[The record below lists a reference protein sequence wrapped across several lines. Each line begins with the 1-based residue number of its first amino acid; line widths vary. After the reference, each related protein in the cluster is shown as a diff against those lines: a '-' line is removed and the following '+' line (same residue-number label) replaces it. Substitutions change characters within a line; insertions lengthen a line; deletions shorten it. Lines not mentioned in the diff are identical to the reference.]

1 MKLRIGTRGSA
12 LALAQSGDVASR
24 LRAQGHEAEIVVI
37 STTGDRVTD
46 RAFADVGAFGVFVRE
61 LEVALLEGT
70 IDAAVHSYKDVP
82 SRMPLGLVI
91 AAVPERIDA
100 ADVLLVQRDALQ
112 LERGTIPLA
121 DRARVGTSA
130 TRRRALLLGA
140 RPDLAPGLLRGNV
153 PTRVRTLTEGTF
165 DAIVLAAAG
174 LARLA
179 RADGEHRFVLPDDIV
194 TVRLDP
200 ATFVPA
206 PSQGAIAVQV
216 RENDMAA
223 RKAVGALDDLD
234 CRRSI
239 QTERAA
245 LHLADGG
252 CTLPFGAWCTTAENG
267 MLTLIAALGLE
278 DGTIARSAA
287 TGTEPQAVAA
297 AAWHELSGE
306 VRA

>member
-1 MKLRIGTRGSA
+1 MKLRVGTRGSA
-12 LALAQSGDVASR
+12 LALAQSGDVAAR
-24 LRAQGHEAEIVVI
+24 LRAHGHDVEIVVV

-61 LEVALLEGT
+61 LEVALLEGS

-82 SRMPLGLVI
+82 SRMPLGLTI
-91 AAVPERIDA
+91 GAVPERVDA
-100 ADVLLVQRDALQ
+100 ADVLLVRRDAHRPD
-112 LERGTIPLA
+112 RGAIPLETG
-121 DRARVGTSA
+121 ARVGTSA
-130 TRRRALLLGA
+130 TRRRALMLAA
-140 RPDLAPGLLRGNV
+140 RRDLTTDLLRGNV
-153 PTRVRTLTEGTF
+153 PTRVRALADGKF

-179 RADGEHRFVLPDDIV
+179 RAEGEHRLVLPDGIV
-194 TVRLDP
+194 TVPLDP
-200 ATFVPA
+200 AVFVPA

-223 RKAVGALDDLD
+223 RQAVAEIDDPA
-234 CRRSI
+234 CRRAV

-252 CTLPFGAWCTTAENG
+252 CTLPFGAWCTTADSG
-267 MLTLIAALGLE
+267 FLTLTTALGLT
-278 DGTIARSAA
+278 DGTVARSTA
-287 TGTEPQAVAA
+287 TGAEPHAVAA
-297 AAWHELSGE
+297 AAWAELTP

>member
-1 MKLRIGTRGSA
+1 MKVRIGTRGSA
-12 LALAQSGDVASR
+12 LALAQSGDVAAR
-24 LRAQGHEAEIVVI
+24 LRAHGHDAELVVV

-61 LEVALLEGT
+61 LEVALLEGS

-91 AAVPERIDA
+91 GAVPERVDA
-100 ADVLLVQRDALQ
+100 ADVLLVRRAAHRASRGAL
-112 LERGTIPLA
+112 PL
-121 DRARVGTSA
+121 DTGARVGTSA
-130 TRRRALLLGA
+130 TRRRALLLDA
-140 RPDLAPGLLRGNV
+140 RPDLVTDLLRGNV
-153 PTRVRTLTEGTF
+153 PTRVRALGEGKF
-165 DAIVLAAAG
+165 DAIILAAAG
-174 LARLA
+174 LERLA
-179 RADGEHRFVLPDDIV
+179 RVEGENRLVLPDDVV

-223 RKAVGALDDLD
+223 RKAVAELDEPS
-234 CRRSI
+234 CRRAV

-267 MLTLIAALGLE
+267 MLTLTAALGLE
-278 DGTIARSAA
+278 DGSIARSTV
-287 TGTEPQAVAA
+287 TGTEPQPVAA
-297 AAWHELSGE
+297 AAWGELARVVST
-306 VRA
+306 

>member
-1 MKLRIGTRGSA
+1 MKLRVGTRGSA
-12 LALAQSGDVASR
+12 LALAQSGEVAAR
-24 LRAQGHEAEIVVI
+24 LRAHGHEAELVVV

-61 LEVALLEGT
+61 LEVALLDGT

-100 ADVLLVQRDALQ
+100 ADLLLVRRDALRP
-112 LERGTIPLA
+112 ERGALPVAIGA
-121 DRARVGTSA
+121 SVGTSA
-130 TRRRALLLGA
+130 TRRRALLLDA
-140 RPDLAPGLLRGNV
+140 RPDLVPDLLRGNV
-153 PTRVRTLTEGTF
+153 PTRVRMLTDGKF

-179 RADGEHRFVLPDDIV
+179 RADGAHRFTPPDDIV
-194 TVRLDP
+194 AVRLDP

-216 RENDMAA
+216 RENDVAA
-223 RKAVGALDDLD
+223 RAAVGALDEPA
-234 CRRSI
+234 CRRAV
-239 QTERAA
+239 QAERAA

-252 CTLPFGAWCTTAENG
+252 CTLPFGAWCSVAPSG
-267 MLTLIAALGLE
+267 VLTLTTALGLE
-278 DGTIARSAA
+278 DGSVARCVAD
-287 TGTEPQAVAA
+287 GTDPQAVAA
-297 AAWHELSGE
+297 AAWGGLSRE
-306 VRA
+306 VRT

>member
-1 MKLRIGTRGSA
+1 MKLRVGTRGSA
-12 LALAQSGDVASR
+12 LALAQSGEVAAR
-24 LRAQGHEAEIVVI
+24 LRAHGHEAELVVV

-61 LEVALLEGT
+61 LEVALLDGT

-100 ADVLLVQRDALQ
+100 ADLLLVRRDALRP
-112 LERGTIPLA
+112 ERGALPVAIGA
-121 DRARVGTSA
+121 SVGTSA
-130 TRRRALLLGA
+130 TRRRALLLDA
-140 RPDLAPGLLRGNV
+140 RPDLVPDLLRGNV
-153 PTRVRTLTEGTF
+153 PTRVRMLTDGKF

-179 RADGEHRFVLPDDIV
+179 RADGAHRFTPPDDIV
-194 TVRLDP
+194 AVRLDP

-216 RENDMAA
+216 RENDVAA
-223 RKAVGALDDLD
+223 RAAVGALDESA
-234 CRRSI
+234 CRRAV
-239 QTERAA
+239 QAERAA

-252 CTLPFGAWCTTAENG
+252 CTLPFGAWCSVAPSG
-267 MLTLIAALGLE
+267 VLTLTTALGLE
-278 DGTIARSAA
+278 DGSVARCVAD
-287 TGTEPQAVAA
+287 GTDPQAVAA
-297 AAWHELSGE
+297 AAWGGLSRE
-306 VRA
+306 VRT

>member
-1 MKLRIGTRGSA
+1 MKVRIGTRGSA
-12 LALAQSGDVASR
+12 LALAQSGDVAAR
-24 LRAQGHEAEIVVI
+24 LRAHGHDAELVVV

-61 LEVALLEGT
+61 LEVALLEGS

-91 AAVPERIDA
+91 GAVPERVDA
-100 ADVLLVQRDALQ
+100 ADVLLVRRAAHRATRGAL
-112 LERGTIPLA
+112 PL
-121 DRARVGTSA
+121 DTGARVGTSA
-130 TRRRALLLGA
+130 TRRRALLLDA
-140 RPDLAPGLLRGNV
+140 RPDLVTDLLRGNV
-153 PTRVRTLTEGTF
+153 PTRVRALSEGKF

-174 LARLA
+174 LERLA
-179 RADGEHRFVLPDDIV
+179 RAEGEHRLVLPDDV
-194 TVRLDP
+194 VAVRLDP
-200 ATFVPA
+200 AAFVPA

-223 RKAVGALDDLD
+223 RKAVAELDEPA
-234 CRRSI
+234 CRRAV

-267 MLTLIAALGLE
+267 MLTLTAALGLE
-278 DGTIARSAA
+278 DGSIARSTV
-287 TGTEPQAVAA
+287 TGADPQPVAA
-297 AAWHELSGE
+297 AAWGQLARVVST
-306 VRA
+306 

>member
-12 LALAQSGDVASR
+12 LALAQSADVAAR
-24 LRAQGHEAEIVVI
+24 LRDHGHDAEIVVI

-61 LEVALLEGT
+61 LEVALLDGS

-91 AAVPERIDA
+91 AAVPERVDA
-100 ADVLLVQRDALQ
+100 ADVLLVRRGALRP
-112 LERGTIPLA
+112 ERGALPVETGA
-121 DRARVGTSA
+121 SVGTSA
-130 TRRRALLLGA
+130 TRRRALLLDA
-140 RPDLAPGLLRGNV
+140 RPDLVPALLRGNV
-153 PTRVRTLTEGTF
+153 PTRVRMLTDGKF

-179 RADGEHRFVLPDDIV
+179 RAAEPHRFAPTDDV
-194 TVRLDP
+194 VAVRLDP

-216 RENDMAA
+216 RENDSAA
-223 RKAVGALDDLD
+223 RAAIGALDEPA
-234 CRRSI
+234 CRRAV
-239 QTERAA
+239 QTERVA
-245 LHLADGG
+245 LQLADGG
-252 CTLPFGAWCTTAENG
+252 CTLPFGAWCSVAPNG
-267 MLTLIAALGLE
+267 MLTLTTALGLE
-278 DGTIARSAA
+278 DGSISRSVA
-287 TGTEPQAVAA
+287 TGTDPRAVAGE
-297 AAWHELSGE
+297 AWNALSRE

>member
-12 LALAQSGDVASR
+12 LALAQSSDVAAR
-24 LRAQGHEAEIVVI
+24 LRAHGHDTELVIV
-37 STTGDRVTD
+37 STTGDGVTD

-61 LEVALLEGT
+61 LEVALLDGT

-82 SRMPLGLVI
+82 SRMPLGLAI

-100 ADVLLVQRDALQ
+100 ADVLLVRREALRSD
-112 LERGTIPLA
+112 RGALPVGTGA
-121 DRARVGTSA
+121 SVGTSA
-130 TRRRALLLGA
+130 TRRRALLQDA
-140 RPDLAPGLLRGNV
+140 RPDLVPGLLRGNV
-153 PTRVRTLTEGTF
+153 PTRVRLLTDGKF

-179 RADGEHRFVLPDDIV
+179 RADAEHRFTLADDIV
-194 TVRLDP
+194 AVRLDP

-216 RENDMAA
+216 RENDQAA
-223 RKAVGALDDLD
+223 RAAVGALDDAS
-234 CRRSI
+234 CRRAV
-239 QTERAA
+239 QAERAA

-252 CTLPFGAWCTTAENG
+252 CTLPFGAWCSVAPNG
-267 MLTLIAALGLE
+267 VLTLTTALGLD
-278 DGTIARSAA
+278 DGSIARSAA
-287 TGTEPQAVAA
+287 TGTDPHAVAA
-297 AAWHELSGE
+297 AAWDGLSRE